1 MRARQSSTSRTG
13 LRPLAKLALSA
24 VEGLGVTALSVLA
37 AGLLS
42 CRGDAPTTSRTDL
55 LQHLVDSLRTPVERA
70 AGLTFKASPRVA
82 IRSRQQVRAY
92 LIRKLDEQL
101 PPAKMHGL
109 ETTYRLLG
117 LLPDTLQLRALLVD
131 LYTEQVA
138 GYYDPD
144 SATLFAVADA
154 DPVQLRLVLAH
165 EMIHALQGQYIPL
178 DSILH
183 DTSNND
189 RLTAAQAVLEG
200 QATLASIEVLAPG
213 QNVGT
218 NPEFWELYHEQVRQQ
233 QSSMPVFA
241 KAPLVVRESL
251 IFPYLAGAEFLHWW
265 ETSPLRDTVPYG
277 PRMPVSTEQIL
288 FPDRYLRGDLPVQL
302 ALPPSSEVI
311 HEDVLGE
318 SEIRVFMARLT
329 GAREVRVGGPIGW
342 GGDRY
347 RVFPTPS
354 GPALVWYVVWDD
366 TRSAE
371 RFTWGYGGKL
381 RSTSREGYRTVLES
395 FELGSKPSM
404 RYVLAPISWEGWG
417 DVPSVSLVK

>member
-1 MRARQSSTSRTG
+1 MRARLSSSAG
-13 LRPLAKLALSA
+13 AALRALG
-24 VEGLGVTALSVLA
+24 GLGATTLTVLA
-37 AGLLS
+37 GSLLG
-42 CRGDAPTTSRTDL
+42 CRGSAPTTSRTDL
-55 LQHLVDSLRTPVERA
+55 LQQVVDSLRPPVERA
-70 AGLTFKASPRVA
+70 TGLTFKASPPVA

-101 PPAKMHGL
+101 PPAKMYGL
-109 ETTYRLLG
+109 ETTYKLFG

-144 SATLFAVADA
+144 STMLFAVAGA
-154 DPVQLRLVLAH
+154 DPAQLRLVLAH

-178 DSILH
+178 DSILR

-213 QNVGT
+213 QNVGA
-218 NPEFWELYHEQVRQQ
+218 NPEFWGLYREQVQQQQ
-233 QSSMPVFA
+233 QSSMPIFA
-241 KAPLVVRESL
+241 QAPLVIRESL
-251 IFPYLAGAEFLHWW
+251 IFPYLAGAEFMYWW
-265 ETSPLRDTVPYG
+265 KRSPLRDTVPYG
-277 PRMPVSTEQIL
+277 PRMPVSTEQIR
-288 FPDRYLRGDLPVQL
+288 FPDRYLRGDAAVRL
-302 ALPPSSEVI
+302 ALPPSSQVI
-311 HEDVLGE
+311 QEDVLGE
-318 SEIRVFMARLT
+318 SEIRVLMARLA
-329 GAREVRVGGPIGW
+329 GARELRPGGPIGW

-347 RVFPTPS
+347 RVFPTPA

-381 RSTSREGYRTVLES
+381 RSTSRKGYRTALES
-395 FELGSKPSM
+395 FELEGKPAM
-404 RYVLAPISWEGWG
+404 RYVLAPISWEGWEEIPK
-417 DVPSVSLVK
+417 VSVNR

>member
-1 MRARQSSTSRTG
+1 M
-13 LRPLAKLALSA
+13 LAL
-24 VEGLGVTALSVLA
+24 VA
-37 AGLLS
+37 ALLS
-42 CRGDAPTTSRTDL
+42 CRGDVPATLRADL

-70 AGLTFKASPRVA
+70 TGLTFKASPRVVS
-82 IRSRQQVRAY
+82 RTRQQVRAY

-101 PPAKMHGL
+101 PPARMRGL
-109 ETTYRLLG
+109 ETAYRLFG
-117 LLPDTLQLRALLVD
+117 LLPDTLQLRAFLVD

-144 SATLFAVADA
+144 STTLFAVADA

-183 DTSNND
+183 DISNND
-189 RLTAAQAVLEG
+189 RLTGAQAVLEG

-213 QNVGT
+213 HNVAG
-218 NPEFWELYHEQVRQQ
+218 NPEFWELYREQVRQQ

-251 IFPYLAGAEFLHWW
+251 IFPYLAGAEFMHWW
-265 ETSPLRDTVPYG
+265 KASPLRDTVPYG

-288 FPDRYLRGDLPVQL
+288 FPDRYLRGDIPVPL
-302 ALPPSSEVI
+302 ALPPSSEAI

-318 SEIRVFMARLT
+318 GEIRVLMARLT
-329 GAREVRVGGPIGW
+329 GAREVRVRGPIGW

-354 GPALVWYVVWDD
+354 GPGLVWYVVWDD
-366 TRSAE
+366 TRSVE

-395 FELGSKPSM
+395 FELGKKPAI
-404 RYVLAPISWEGWG
+404 RYVLAPISWKGWT
-417 DVPSVSLVK
+417 DIPSVSLAK

>member
-1 MRARQSSTSRTG
+1 MRR
-13 LRPLAKLALSA
+13 LWLASGMALVA
-24 VEGLGVTALSVLA
+24 LLLG
-37 AGLLS
+37 
-42 CRGDAPTTSRTDL
+42 CRGSAPTTSRTDL
-55 LQHLVDSLRTPVERA
+55 LQRLVDSLQAPVERA
-70 AGLTFKASPRVA
+70 TGLAFKAAPRVA

-101 PPAKMHGL
+101 PPAKLNGL
-109 ETTYRLLG
+109 ETTYRLFG
-117 LLPDTLQLRALLVD
+117 LLPDTLGLRALLVD

-144 SATLFAVADA
+144 SAALFAVADA

-165 EMIHALQGQYIPL
+165 EMIHALQGQYVPL

-213 QNVGT
+213 QDVGA
-218 NPEFWELYHEQVRQQ
+218 NPEFWELYREQIRQQ

-265 ETSPLRDTVPYG
+265 KTSPLRDTVPYG

-288 FPDRYLRGDLPVQL
+288 FPNRYLRGDFPISL
-302 ALPPSSEVI
+302 ALPPNSEVI

-318 SEIRVFMARLT
+318 GEIRVLMARLT
-329 GAREVRVGGPIGW
+329 GAREVRAGGPIGW

-347 RVFPTPS
+347 RVFSTPA
-354 GPALVWYVVWDD
+354 GPALMWYVVWDD

-381 RSTSREGYRTVLES
+381 RSTSREGYRTMLES
-395 FELGSKPSM
+395 FELNGKPAT

-417 DVPSVSLVK
+417 EVPNVSLRK

>member
-1 MRARQSSTSRTG
+1 MRRQWLASG
-13 LRPLAKLALSA
+13 L
-24 VEGLGVTALSVLA
+24 TLA
-37 AGLLS
+37 ALVLG
-42 CRGDAPTTSRTDL
+42 CRGSAPTASRTDR
-55 LQHLVDSLRTPVERA
+55 LQHLVDSLRAPVERA
-70 AGLTFKASPRVA
+70 ASLTFKTSPRVA

-101 PPAKMHGL
+101 PTAKLRGL
-109 ETTYRLLG
+109 ETTYRLFG

-154 DPVQLRLVLAH
+154 DPTQLRLVLAH

-189 RLTAAQAVLEG
+189 RLSAAQSVLEG

-213 QNVGT
+213 QDVGA
-218 NPEFWELYHEQVRQQ
+218 NPEFWELYREQVRQQ

-251 IFPYLAGAEFLHWW
+251 IFPYLAGAEFMHWW
-265 ETSPLRDTVPYG
+265 KTSPLRDTVPYG
-277 PRMPVSTEQIL
+277 PRMPESTEQIL
-288 FPDRYLRGDLPVQL
+288 FPDRYLRGDAPVPL
-302 ALPPSSEVI
+302 TLPPGPEVI
-311 HEDVLGE
+311 YEDALGE
-318 SEIRVFMARLT
+318 SEIRVLMARLT

-347 RVFPTPS
+347 RVFGTPS
-354 GPALVWYVVWDD
+354 GPALIWYVVWDD

-381 RSTSREGYRTVLES
+381 RSTARDGYRASLES
-395 FELGSKPSM
+395 FELNKKPAL
-404 RYVLAPISWEGWG
+404 RYLLAPTSWEGWG
-417 DVPSVSLVK
+417 DVPNVSLGK